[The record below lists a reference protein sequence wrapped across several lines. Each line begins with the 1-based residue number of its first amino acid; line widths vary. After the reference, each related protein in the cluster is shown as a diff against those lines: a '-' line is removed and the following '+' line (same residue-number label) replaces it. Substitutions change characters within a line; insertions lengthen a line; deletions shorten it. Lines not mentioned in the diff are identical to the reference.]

1 MIDQKAPS
9 PEQNPPTIHVEVS
22 DKDLKQLDGLKPG
35 GTVRLVITGEITSIT
50 MREAAA
56 DALGSAGSLGVEMHT
71 LKITSTEDIFG
82 ALDDTDD

>member
-35 GTVRLVITGEITSIT
+35 GMVRVVITGEITSIT
-50 MREAAA
+50 MREASV
-56 DALGSAGSLGVEMHT
+56 DVLGSAGSLGVELKT
-71 LKITSTEDIFG
+71 LKITTLEDIFG
-82 ALDDTDD
+82 ALDDEDD